1 MVLSGSFEQKESKV
15 PVYKVNIKPD
25 LSASKHK
32 STYIKDNLDR
42 NLQIPE
48 EEKVHHQSSKITEQL
63 IELKKQGS
71 DGNFEDSS
79 DASDEEPQPKKPL
92 KS

>member
-1 MVLSGSFEQKESKV
+1 
-15 PVYKVNIKPD
+15 
-25 LSASKHK
+25 
-32 STYIKDNLDR
+32 
-42 NLQIPE
+42 LQIPE